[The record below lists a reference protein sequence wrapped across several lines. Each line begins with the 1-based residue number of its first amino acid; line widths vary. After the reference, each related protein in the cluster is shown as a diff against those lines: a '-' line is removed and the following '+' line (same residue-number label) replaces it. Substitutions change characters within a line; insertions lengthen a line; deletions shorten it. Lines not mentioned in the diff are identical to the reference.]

1 MSQNL
6 CQKFSSKFQSIVIEF
21 AQIIDSVHKICA
33 EENKED
39 KYGLI
44 TKNIADISP

>member
-6 CQKFSSKFQSIVIEF
+6 CQKFSSKFQSFVIEF
-21 AQIIDSVHKICA
+21 AQIIKSVHKICA
-33 EENKED
+33 ENDEKNRR
-39 KYGLI
+39 GLI